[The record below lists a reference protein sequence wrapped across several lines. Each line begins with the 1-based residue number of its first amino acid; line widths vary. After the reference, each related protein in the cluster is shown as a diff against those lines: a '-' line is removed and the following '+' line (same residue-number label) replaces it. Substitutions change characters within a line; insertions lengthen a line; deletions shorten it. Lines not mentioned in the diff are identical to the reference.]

1 MVDLSVNLSGL
12 KLDNPIIPASGTF
25 GYGYE
30 FAEHYDINM
39 LGSISIKG
47 TTKDARY
54 GNELPRIA
62 ETPAG
67 MLNSVGLQ
75 NPGVTEV
82 IQTELPRLKKV
93 FKKKVLANVSGF
105 SKDEYVEVAK
115 QLDTQDMVGIIE
127 LNISCP
133 NVHGGGAAFGCDPKL
148 AAEITSAVKAVCKKP
163 VYVKLTPNVTDI
175 VSIAKECEGAGADGI
190 VLINTVL
197 ATRFDLK
204 TGKPILEN
212 VTGGLS
218 GPAILPIALRAVYQ
232 VASATKLPIIGCGG
246 VNSAESAIEMISA
259 GATAVEVGAANCTDP
274 LACKK
279 IIEAL
284 PKTMEKIGRESIS
297 EIIGRS
303 L

>member
-1 MVDLSVNLSGL
+1 MVDLSVSLSGL

-25 GYGYE
+25 GFGYE
-30 FAEHYDINM
+30 FAEHYDINI
-39 LGSISIKG
+39 LGSIAIKG
-47 TTKDARY
+47 TTKEARY

-75 NPGVTEV
+75 NPGVSDV
-82 IQTELPRLKKV
+82 IQNELPKLEKV
-93 FKKKVLANVSGF
+93 FRKKVLANVSGF
-105 SKDEYVEVAK
+105 SKDEYVEVAQ
-115 QLDTQDMVGIIE
+115 QLDKQDIVGIIE

-148 AAEITSAVKAVCKKP
+148 AAEITKAVKDVCKKP
-163 VYVKLTPNVTDI
+163 IYVKLTPNVTDI
-175 VSIAKECEGAGADGI
+175 VEIAKACDDAGADGL

-197 ATRFDLK
+197 AARFDIK
-204 TGKPILEN
+204 TGKPILDN

-218 GPAILPIALRAVYQ
+218 GPAVLPIALRAVYQ
-232 VASATKLPIIGCGG
+232 VASTTKLPIIGCGG
-246 VNSAESAIEMISA
+246 VDSAENVIEMLSA
-259 GATAVEVGAANCTDP
+259 GATAVEVGAANCVDP

-279 IIEAL
+279 IIDSL
-284 PKTMEKIGRESIS
+284 PQAMEKIGYKSIS

>member
-25 GYGYE
+25 GFGYE
-30 FAEHYDINM
+30 FAEHYDINV
-39 LGSISIKG
+39 LGSIAIKG
-47 TTKDARY
+47 TTKDPRY

-62 ETPAG
+62 EAPSG

-75 NPGVTEV
+75 NPGVDEV
-82 IQTELPRLKKV
+82 IRTELPKLEKV
-93 FKKKVLANVSGF
+93 FKKKILANVSGF
-105 SKDEYVEVAK
+105 SKKEYVVVASK
-115 QLDTQDMVGIIE
+115 LNAHDAVGIIE

-133 NVHGGGAAFGCDPKL
+133 NVHGGGAAFGTDAKL

-175 VSIAKECEGAGADGI
+175 VAIATSVADAGADGL

-197 ATRFDLK
+197 GARFDLK
-204 TGKPILEN
+204 TGKPILDN

-218 GPAILPIALRAVYQ
+218 GPAVLPIALRCVYQ
-232 VASATKLPIIGCGG
+232 VAKATKLPIIGCGG
-246 VNSAESAIEMISA
+246 IQKAEDVIEFISA
-259 GATAVEVGAANCTDP
+259 GAQAVEVGAANCVDP

-279 IIEAL
+279 IIESL
-284 PKTMEKIGRESIS
+284 PNVMEKLNIDSIS
-297 EIIGRS
+297 EIVGRS